1 MSRRY
6 SEARARR
13 KAGWP
18 SAVSARGHDPLG
30 SNPHSSSVTLAPLR
44 SAHGFTFVEVAI
56 GVIIT
61 GLLVVG
67 ITRFF
72 TDSHRSFNLR
82 EKITERDQ
90 NGHYVLKHLED
101 RLREAGANLPDTG
114 TPLIVPSPD
123 PAEGFELVI
132 NPRGGV
138 QTVYSDLPPGFK
150 IPVDDHA
157 GFKEASALLLVP
169 QDKSRPPA
177 VLAVD
182 VAYNQDGYV
191 KGLKDAVKAQDTLR
205 IAAPRTFRTGD
216 RLYAYS
222 RHRYVLRDGKFTM
235 KGLVLAENL
244 DSLAVVFRDAAG
256 NPTNDWYS
264 MRSVRLAVRVR
275 TSEPD
280 LAHTP
285 DVFRKALLTSEVR
298 LRNCP

>member
-1 MSRRY
+1 MSRKS
-6 SEARARR
+6 SEAGRPPAVPPPGPNPQGRHPR
-13 KAGWP
+13 
-18 SAVSARGHDPLG
+18 SASVSLDPLD
-30 SNPHSSSVTLAPLR
+30 SSR
-44 SAHGFTFVEVAI
+44 GFTFVEVAV

-61 GLLVVG
+61 GLLVMG

-72 TDSHRSFNLR
+72 TDSHKSFNLR
-82 EKITERDQ
+82 EKLAERDQ

-101 RLREAGANLPDTG
+101 RLMEAGANLPDTG
-114 TPLIVPSPD
+114 APLIIPSPD
-123 PAEGFELVI
+123 PADGFELVI

-138 QTVYSDLPPGFK
+138 QTVYSDLPAGFK
-150 IPVDDHA
+150 VPVDDHA
-157 GFKEASALLLVP
+157 GFKEASSLLLVP
-169 QDKSRPPA
+169 HDKSRPPA

-182 VAYNQDGYV
+182 VACNQDGYV

-205 IAAPRTFRTGD
+205 IAAARAFRAGD
-216 RLYAYS
+216 RLYAHA

-235 KGLVLAENL
+235 RGLVLAENL

-256 NPTNDWYS
+256 NPTRDWYA

-280 LAHTP
+280 LAHVP

-298 LRNCP
+298 LRNKP